1 MSSTYKYEEEDIQ
14 AGRARRSKAASLR
27 FSVQGARG
35 VGKKT
40 VASPPQAIV
49 KVAGWAHTPSSVMR
63 MLDYVARVED
73 KEERELVALES
84 EDGVQRQG
92 QAEVEEIYEEW
103 RPDFE
108 RRSKGERQSREAVHL
123 VLSAKAELTPE
134 NVEKTLAAARRVVE
148 KHFGEA
154 GYQYA
159 LGVHQD
165 GKSPHVHAVI
175 KTTSREKGTPKLR
188 LNPKDLL
195 EVRKSLAKELTREGL
210 AHVASRQPK
219 KEKVRHSN
227 LKGATPDTLKKVKAV
242 LKKLTK
248 EQRQFERA
256 MARKKPTVHAIKF
269 RQQQGTALDTLRD
282 QTKND
287 QELTGKDRQEA
298 FNLIRSFRREVEKKE
313 KDPLR
318 EVEATVNHFESRMA
332 KWQKQLEKELAA
344 VEQGKHNKPTL
355 SKATVKTGENLN
367 RDIQRFVKHDLKGQ
381 QIPVEMKKAVFK
393 RLREPVREM
402 LKVQERGVG
411 RGR

>member
-1 MSSTYKYEEEDIQ
+1 MSSTYKHEEEDIQ
-14 AGRARRSKAASLR
+14 AGRARRSKAGSLR
-27 FSVQGARG
+27 LSVQGARG
-35 VGKKT
+35 VGKRT

-49 KVAGWAHTPSSVMR
+49 KVAGWAHTPSSVKR

-188 LNPKDLL
+188 LNPKQLY
-195 EVRKSLAKELTREGL
+195 EIRTSLAEELTRDGL
-210 AHVASRQPK
+210 KHVATREPK
-219 KEKVRHSN
+219 RCNARHSKM
-227 LKGATPDTLKKVKAV
+227 KGKKPNTLGKVEAV
-242 LKKLTK
+242 LKKMKK
-248 EQRQFERA
+248 EQRQFERRMGREEPKVNA
-256 MARKKPTVHAIKF
+256 FNHWRQQDKSLETLRAQVKEDRVLNDAERKK
-269 RQQQGTALDTLRD
+269 
-282 QTKND
+282 
-287 QELTGKDRQEA
+287 A
-298 FNLIRSFRREVEKKE
+298 FNLIRQFRRASAKAV
-313 KDPLR
+313 DPQNDLK
-318 EVEATVNHFESRMA
+318 ATMNHFEARYQ
-332 KWQKQLEKELAA
+332 KWTKEVESLDSKQLPQDKGGKARLQEVLNSGKSLQYEIERFHKADLRKVDLPVVRKKE
-344 VEQGKHNKPTL
+344 
-355 SKATVKTGENLN
+355 S
-367 RDIQRFVKHDLKGQ
+367 
-381 QIPVEMKKAVFK
+381 FK
-393 RLREPVREM
+393 RLRKLELGIRQTRE
-402 LKVQERGVG
+402 LNKERG
-411 RGR
+411 R